1 MNARPYEY
9 LLAISENGSLSK
21 AAQALGI
28 SQPTLS
34 NFLSGTERQM
44 GHALFERSGKVLIPT
59 EAGLIYLDTC
69 RRILEVISQT
79 YHAIAS
85 LEDRYREAFTVGV
98 TPYRGSQV
106 FSEIFPEFYQ
116 KFPDVKIDLVEGYMG
131 TMWGGLDDGTLSM
144 ALGTLLSSD
153 TELYGFSSQS
163 AEDLL
168 LCVPLYHP
176 LAELGSDT
184 GPFYPSIDIRR
195 FADTPFVM
203 WGDQT
208 TNSRITKSFLA
219 RSDITP
225 TVVYESN
232 NALLIDGMLRTGIG
246 VGFLP
251 ASFCLPG
258 QDRVYFSMTP
268 PLRSLVGVF
277 YSKEHVLT
285 KAQRYFIYLITRLQ
299 AKSSQNGRTYLNDTA
314 KKILREFEKG

>member
-1 MNARPYEY
+1 MNTRPYEY

-44 GHALFERSGKVLIPT
+44 GHALFERSGRVLIPT

-106 FSEIFPEFYQ
+106 FS
-116 KFPDVKIDLVEGYMG
+116 V
-131 TMWGGLDDGTLSM
+131 
-144 ALGTLLSSD
+144 
-153 TELYGFSSQS
+153 
-163 AEDLL
+163 
-168 LCVPLYHP
+168 
-176 LAELGSDT
+176 
-184 GPFYPSIDIRR
+184 
-195 FADTPFVM
+195 
-203 WGDQT
+203 
-208 TNSRITKSFLA
+208 
-219 RSDITP
+219 
-225 TVVYESN
+225 
-232 NALLIDGMLRTGIG
+232 
-246 VGFLP
+246 
-251 ASFCLPG
+251 
-258 QDRVYFSMTP
+258 
-268 PLRSLVGVF
+268 VGVF
-277 YSKEHVLT
+277 FSKDHVLT

-299 AKSSQNGRTYLNDTA
+299 AKSSQNGSTYLNETA

>member
-1 MNARPYEY
+1 MNTRPYEY

-44 GHALFERSGKVLIPT
+44 GHALFERSGRVLIPT

-106 FSEIFPEFYQ
+106 FSEIFPEFYH
-116 KFPDVKIDLVEGYMG
+116 KFPDIKIDLVEGYMG
-131 TMWGGLDDGTLSM
+131 
-144 ALGTLLSSD
+144 A
-153 TELYGFSSQS
+153 
-163 AEDLL
+163 
-168 LCVPLYHP
+168 
-176 LAELGSDT
+176 
-184 GPFYPSIDIRR
+184 
-195 FADTPFVM
+195 M

-219 RSDITP
+219 RNDITP

-232 NALLIDGMLRTGIG
+232 NALLINGMLRAGIG

-258 QDRVYFSMTP
+258 QERVYFSITP

-277 YSKEHVLT
+277 FSKDHVLT

-299 AKSSQNGRTYLNDTA
+299 AKSSQNGSTYLNETA